1 MLTFAPQ
8 HSTTNFPPMSDDSIR
23 QRHRAFWPKGQ
34 PFEITPPEVPLTH
47 FLKTAAE
54 RFPRKPAIVFGGA
67 ALSYGELWRQ
77 AEALAGHLA
86 ARCGV
91 AHGDRVLLMGQNC
104 PQYVTAYY
112 GILRAGAVVVPVNA
126 MTTSAELAYYVA
138 NSGARTIVLAQ
149 ELLPQ
154 VLPRFAAGG
163 DEALHHGIVFAYS
176 DALQGVAEADV
187 WPHLPPVVTAPREA
201 LSDAGLSAWVDVIAE
216 GLPAPA
222 FERLAVDDLAV
233 LPYTSGTTGHPKGCM
248 HTHRSLLA
256 AGVGATYWRG
266 LHAESVFLAVAPLF
280 HGLGMQNGMNIPIVS
295 GATVVMMP
303 RWHADLAGLVMERY
317 RVSVWT
323 APPAMVIDFFAHPA
337 NQTRDISS
345 LAVLSGGGAAMPEAV
360 AAMLKEKFDI
370 AFNEA
375 YGLTESA
382 AFLHA
387 NPVAR
392 GKKQCLGIPTYGVDS
407 RVVDPGTLEELPPG
421 EVGELVTSG
430 AQIMQGYWRN
440 DAANAASYFERDG
453 KRFFRTGDLVS
464 VDEEGY
470 FFMRDRLKRM
480 INVSGYKVWPAEVE
494 SMLYE
499 HPAVHEACVI
509 ALPDAKA
516 GEMVKALLVLKP
528 EAVGQVTPEEII
540 AWSRERMAVYKAPR
554 QVDFIAELPKSG
566 TGKIMWRELQEQERS
581 KLAAGVD

>member
-1 MLTFAPQ
+1 
-8 HSTTNFPPMSDDSIR
+8 
-23 QRHRAFWPKGQ
+23 
-34 PFEITPPEVPLTH
+34 
-47 FLKTAAE
+47 
-54 RFPRKPAIVFGGA
+54 
-67 ALSYGELWRQ
+67 
-77 AEALAGHLA
+77 
-86 ARCGV
+86 
-91 AHGDRVLLMGQNC
+91 
-104 PQYVTAYY
+104 
-112 GILRAGAVVVPVNA
+112 
-126 MTTSAELAYYVA
+126 
-138 NSGARTIVLAQ
+138 
-149 ELLPQ
+149 
-154 VLPRFAAGG
+154 
-163 DEALHHGIVFAYS
+163 
-176 DALQGVAEADV
+176 
-187 WPHLPPVVTAPREA
+187 
-201 LSDAGLSAWVDVIAE
+201 
-216 GLPAPA
+216 
-222 FERLAVDDLAV
+222 
-233 LPYTSGTTGHPKGCM
+233 
-248 HTHRSLLA
+248 
-256 AGVGATYWRG
+256 
-266 LHAESVFLAVAPLF
+266 
-280 HGLGMQNGMNIPIVS
+280 
-295 GATVVMMP
+295 MP